1 MKVTG
6 SFKFCGAEKG
16 TTKAGKDYY
25 MIGLLQ
31 GLDSSRIY
39 VDLDMYN
46 QCKGIHPFSDVS
58 CVLNISISE
67 KGTFV
72 NCDSISSADG
82 SKLGKK

>member
-1 MKVTG
+1 MKVAG

-25 MIGLLQ
+25 LIGLLQ

-46 QCKGIHPFSDVS
+46 QCKGITPFTDVECNLS
-58 CVLNISISE
+58 INISDR
-67 KGTFV
+67 GTFV
-72 NCDSISSADG
+72 NCDSIVPAKSVKDG
-82 SKLGKK
+82 K